1 MYSMSIAP
9 CSAVVSLQA
18 PLSGS
23 NNMTLC
29 CLWCASGPITMTAST
44 EKKAFVPGT
53 VSIHPSVHMY
63 IEIIMIVMLGTFAE
77 ITTLKHCVCSSSR

>member
-1 MYSMSIAP
+1 MSIVHLFFCITVP
-9 CSAVVSLQA
+9 VFLQA

-29 CLWCASGPITMTAST
+29 CLWCASGPITLTART

-53 VSIHPSVHMY
+53 VSTHPS
-63 IEIIMIVMLGTFAE
+63 IQ
-77 ITTLKHCVCSSSR
+77 